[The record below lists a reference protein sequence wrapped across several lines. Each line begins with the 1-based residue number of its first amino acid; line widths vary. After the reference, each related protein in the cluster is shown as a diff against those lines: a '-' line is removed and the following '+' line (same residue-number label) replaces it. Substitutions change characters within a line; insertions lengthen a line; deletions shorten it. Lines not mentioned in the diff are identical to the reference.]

1 MISGTRAL
9 ASLLSRGPT
18 SAPRDAI
25 ACGTSLVLGP
35 LRAGMAVEVVS
46 GGGGTP
52 SSPVEGP
59 ARAPAGTP

>member
-9 ASLLSRGPT
+9 ASLLSREPT
-18 SAPRDAI
+18 PAPRDAI
-25 ACGTSLVLGP
+25 ASGTSLVLGP

-46 GGGGTP
+46 GGDGTP
-52 SSPVEGP
+52 SSPAEGP